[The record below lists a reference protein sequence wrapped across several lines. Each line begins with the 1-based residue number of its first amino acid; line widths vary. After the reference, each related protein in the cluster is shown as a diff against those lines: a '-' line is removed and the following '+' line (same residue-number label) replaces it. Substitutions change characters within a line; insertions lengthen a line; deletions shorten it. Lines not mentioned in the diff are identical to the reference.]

1 MLQTYYL
8 NEIERGKSGVG
19 NYTLLPEF
27 KDMMTYIGKLSTKV
41 ACQPSDIV
49 RSIKEKQY
57 IYPSEP
63 SPVSDNSRII
73 RAQEIRQKEG
83 ISLSSKLGIFTVFD
97 DRNFNTVK
105 LFPAECSCPI
115 KKGCVHILA
124 VKLSLN
130 MPLQEDDSGGIT
142 NLTTVRKNARVPSK
156 RVKPGR
162 KKPRVGDED
171 PPENTEQLHRPKQ
184 DENPEQ
190 PRLEQDDEN
199 PEQQKENNPEPD
211 ENTEH
216 HPEHD
221 ENPEHHME
229 HDENPEQHQP
239 EQEEN
244 TEHRHHTEQ
253 CIDVDDMNES
263 LERDIDYSKEVWVP
277 ADKRVIFENLNVSD
291 RELILDPCGWLNGTL
306 IDTAMDI
313 IHFQFPQLAGLQSSA
328 LAVELNFRKHH
339 DPFIQIINRSP
350 EYGGSHWL
358 TITNINCEPGE
369 INICDSAFDDLPT
382 METMAIC
389 SLIDPPGM
397 QVTVNILDVMQQ
409 NNSYDC
415 GMYAI
420 ANMVTLAFGRD
431 VTAQR
436 YDRRKLRFHLFNC
449 LERKEFTP
457 FPILANKRKPKS
469 PIKRVHPVN
478 LYCTCKLPDTHT
490 LYVICD
496 GCEKEYHPVCLG
508 LDDTEA
514 EKRKKIYCTGCQSTK
529 SKKQK

>member
-1 MLQTYYL
+1 MDNVNSKMSHFGHWNIQSKFGQFFTENGITTNQSEGFNWLLKDLQDWKEAPIDSVIVAFRMLQTYYL
-8 NEIERGKSGVG
+8 NEIERGKYGVG

-41 ACQPSDIV
+41 ACQPSNIV

-115 KKGCVHILA
+115 KKGCVYILA

-130 MPLQEDDSGGIT
+130 MPLQEDNSGGIT

-171 PPENTEQLHRPKQ
+171 PPENTEQLHRPEQ

-190 PRLEQDDEN
+190 PRLEQDDGN
-199 PEQQKENNPEPD
+199 PEQQKEHNPEPD

-216 HPEHD
+216 HSEHG
-221 ENPEHHME
+221 
-229 HDENPEQHQP
+229 ENPEQHQP

-244 TEHRHHTEQ
+244 TEHQHYTER
-253 CIDVDDMNES
+253 CIDVDEMNES
-263 LERDIDYSKEVWVP
+263 LERDIDYIKEVWVP

-291 RELILDPCGWLNGTL
+291 RELILDTCGWLNGTL

-313 IHFQFPQLAGLQSSA
+313 IHFQFPQLACLQSSA

-436 YDRRKLRFHLFNC
+436 YDRRKLRSHLFNC
-449 LERKEFTP
+449 LERKEFTL
-457 FPILANKRKPKS
+457 FPK
-469 PIKRVHPVN
+469 
-478 LYCTCKLPDTHT
+478 
-490 LYVICD
+490 
-496 GCEKEYHPVCLG
+496 KE
-508 LDDTEA
+508 T
-514 EKRKKIYCTGCQSTK
+514 
-529 SKKQK
+529 